1 MGILSKYVLKVTLSL
16 KPHQMG
22 MTENQ
27 GLCSKARWV
36 APKQGEVI
44 PVWMSLFYFGLVGG
58 R

>member
-1 MGILSKYVLKVTLSL
+1 MLAKHRKVDDGHSKENCSKKVTLSL

-22 MTENQ
+22 MTENL

-44 PVWMSLFYFGLVGG
+44 PV
-58 R
+58 

>member
-1 MGILSKYVLKVTLSL
+1 MNACETLSGGGWAFKEICSIKVTLSL

-44 PVWMSLFYFGLVGG
+44 PV
-58 R
+58 